1 MGGGDIESLVLQI
14 SRQALVLVLLLSG
27 IPIVLSMIVGVLVS
41 VFQAATQIQEQTL
54 TFVPKMVVVFG
65 TIMVGGYW
73 MIAQL
78 VKFTIALFNLIP
90 RLGNL

>member
-1 MGGGDIESLVLQI
+1 MDTGIETLVLQI

-27 IPIVLSMIVGVLVS
+27 IPIVLSMFIGVLVS

-54 TFVPKMVVVFG
+54 TFVPKLIVVFG
-65 TIMVGGYW
+65 TIMIGGYW

-78 VKFTIALFNLIP
+78 VKFTISLFTLIP
-90 RLGNL
+90 KLGAL

>member
-1 MGGGDIESLVLQI
+1 MGGGDIETLVLQI

-27 IPIVLSMIVGVLVS
+27 IPIVISMIVGVLVS

-65 TIMVGGYW
+65 TIMIGGYW
-73 MIAQL
+73 MIGQL
-78 VKFTIALFNLIP
+78 VKFTVALFALIP
-90 RLGNL
+90 KLGAM